1 MRSSN
6 PALNDR
12 IFEKEIQSSRAD
24 TAVDRPGWAS
34 PRSPGMFGG
43 RGGGAGG
50 GFGTTIPPAPD
61 TVSPW
66 TPAGPPPG
74 TGTAGDA
81 GLMRMGGVVTAT
93 SILLIVVIATG
104 WFGWNAVKVV
114 TGTDFAGREVVR
126 STTIPPWIIGAWIA
140 GFVLALVTIFKPKVA
155 RVTGVLYAAA
165 EGLLLGAISHLF
177 EVQYKGIVLQA
188 VGLTIGVFAIML
200 FLYATR
206 IIKVTNKLRTGII
219 AATGAVMVVYLVS
232 ILLHVF
238 GVNVPFIHDAGPVGI
253 LFSLVVVGI
262 AAFNLLL
269 DFDFVERGVAAGAPR
284 YMEWYAAFGLLVTLV
299 WLYLELLR
307 LLSKLRSR

>member
-12 IFEKEIQSSRAD
+12 IFERETQSARGG
-24 TAVDRPGWAS
+24 TAVDETGWAAPS
-34 PRSPGMFGG
+34 P
-43 RGGGAGG
+43 
-50 GFGTTIPPAPD
+50 
-61 TVSPW
+61 VSPW
-66 TPAGPPPG
+66 PPAGPPPG
-74 TGTAGDA
+74 VITSDA
-81 GLMRMGGVVTAT
+81 GVMRMGGVVTAT
-93 SILLIVVIATG
+93 SILLIVVVASG
-104 WFGWNAVKVV
+104 WFGWNAVKIV
-114 TGTDFAGREVVR
+114 TGTDLTTGKEVVR

-140 GFVLALVTIFKPKVA
+140 GFVVAMVTIFKPKVA
-155 RVTGVLYAAA
+155 RVTGVLYAVA

-206 IIKVTNKLRTGII
+206 VIKVTNKLRTGII
-219 AATGAVMVVYLVS
+219 AATGAVMLVYVAS
-232 ILLHVF
+232 ILLRLF
-238 GVNVPFIHDAGPVGI
+238 GANVPFIHDAGPVGI

-262 AAFNLLL
+262 ASFNLLL
-269 DFDFVERGVAAGAPR
+269 DFDFIEHGIAARAPR

>member
-12 IFEKEIQSSRAD
+12 IFEKEIQSSRGD
-24 TAVDRPGWAS
+24 TAVAEKPGWAA
-34 PRSPGMFGG
+34 PGVGV
-43 RGGGAGG
+43 
-50 GFGTTIPPAPD
+50 PPAPD

-66 TPAGPPPG
+66 APAGPVGPPPG
-74 TGTAGDA
+74 SVRADA
-81 GLMRMGGVVTAT
+81 ALMRRGGVVTAT
-93 SILLIVVIATG
+93 SVLLIVLVVAG

-114 TGTDFAGREVVR
+114 TGTDAAGNEIGR
-126 STTIPPWIIGAWIA
+126 STSMPPWIIGALIA
-140 GFVLALVTIFKPKVA
+140 GLVLAIVTILKPKIA
-155 RVTGVLYAAA
+155 RFTAVLYAIA
-165 EGLLLGAISHLF
+165 EGLLLGAISHLY
-177 EVQYKGIVLQA
+177 EVQFKGIALQA

-206 IIKVTNKLRTGII
+206 IIKVTDRLRTGII
-219 AATGAVMVVYLVS
+219 AATGAVFLVYMAS
-232 ILLHVF
+232 ILLRVF
-238 GVNVPFIHDAGPVGI
+238 GADVPFIHDAGPIGI
-253 LFSLVVVGI
+253 LFSVVVVGI

-269 DFDFVERGVAAGAPR
+269 DFDFIDRGVAAGAPR